1 MSENTCA
8 LRWMKMEMSDS
19 FLLWQG
25 GRIVKIVKAVFA
37 DLHLRKVHKKLKGT
51 TGASNNPI

>member
-1 MSENTCA
+1 
-8 LRWMKMEMSDS
+8 MEMSDS